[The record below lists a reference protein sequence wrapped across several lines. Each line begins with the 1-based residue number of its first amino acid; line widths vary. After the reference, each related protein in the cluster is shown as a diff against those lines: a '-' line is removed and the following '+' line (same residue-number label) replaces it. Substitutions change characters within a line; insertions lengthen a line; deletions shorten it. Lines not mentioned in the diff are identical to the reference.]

1 MTNKMYAKC
10 LSLAARGTGMMNF
23 TKISPNFSVTGQIS
37 GSDAGVAAAQ
47 GFKTIICNRPD
58 DEAQRQPAASEI
70 AAAAEAL
77 GIEFLDLPGPILAY
91 CQTGTRSVM
100 LWALVQAKSL
110 DVEAIFSAT
119 KSAGYDLTGMRPR
132 LLGRQ

>member
-10 LSLAARGTGMMNF
+10 LSLTDVDIDVFERAN
-23 TKISPNFSVTGQIS
+23 Q
-37 GSDAGVAAAQ
+37 
-47 GFKTIICNRPD
+47 
-58 DEAQRQPAASEI
+58 
-70 AAAAEAL
+70 
-77 GIEFLDLPGPILAY
+77 DLPGPILAY

-110 DVEAIFSAT
+110 DVEAILSAT

>member
-1 MTNKMYAKC
+1 
-10 LSLAARGTGMMNF
+10 MNI

-37 GSDAGVAAAQ
+37 GADVDNFERACQ
-47 GFKTIICNRPD
+47 
-58 DEAQRQPAASEI
+58 
-70 AAAAEAL
+70 
-77 GIEFLDLPGPILAY
+77 DLPGPILAY

-100 LWALVQAKSL
+100 LWALVQAKSR
-110 DVEAIFSAT
+110 DVEAILSAT